1 MSDQIKT
8 LWDAKAPSYR
18 AMQALNA
25 MVAEAQSVLTQ
36 YLVPDGHTANEAI
49 ALLLGIFDGPAQRRT
64 DRFVKAAEIHAAHY
78 HVAHYED
85 GKLTDSCDVCGG
97 DLRSEIHSSKR
108 LETKRRAD
116 AVKHSIEAMATGRH
130 P

>member
-1 MSDQIKT
+1 MSDSDKAI
-8 LWDAKAPSYR
+8 WNAKAPSYR
-18 AMQALNA
+18 AMKALDV
-25 MVAEAQSVLTQ
+25 MVAQAQDVLTR
-36 YLVPDGHTANEAI
+36 YSVPNWYTANEAI
-49 ALLLGIFDGPAQRRT
+49 ALLLGIFDGPEQRR
-64 DRFVKAAEIHAAHY
+64 AADLVDAAKTHAAHY
-78 HVAHYED
+78 HAAYYENN
-85 GKLTDSCDVCGG
+85 KLTDMCAICGG